1 MFPFKFHFKYLSFE
15 ALGLLERVFMKD
27 LFENK
32 DVKDNS
38 VQCTDWDSNREC
50 LKIWQS
56 RQTFKFNNNYC

>member
-50 LKIWQS
+50 LKI
-56 RQTFKFNNNYC
+56 